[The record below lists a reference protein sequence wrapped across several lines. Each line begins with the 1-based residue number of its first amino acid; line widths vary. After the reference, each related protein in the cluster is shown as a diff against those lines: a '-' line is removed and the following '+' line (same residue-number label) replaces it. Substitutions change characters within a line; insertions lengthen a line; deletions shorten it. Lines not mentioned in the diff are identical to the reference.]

1 MNKKLFLKL
10 GLLLLSLSLVACGKK
25 NNSVGKDDS
34 SKSSI
39 NQSVRSTESSE
50 KESVKTPPPSAE
62 NPVESKQKDQNTQQ
76 NTQQN
81 ATKNEL
87 LIVAGNNTVPG
98 VYEYYLKDVNL
109 TPKIEPSI
117 ITESSSCYKVK
128 TENNIYID
136 FILNVHN
143 LNDKTRM
150 AEDTITAKIK
160 TNSNDYKCFSIA
172 ESANG
177 HNLEKD
183 NSIKPLETREI
194 HYVAEVP
201 KTEATGEITLTLTIN
216 GKDFSNKFHLE
227 GMMP

>member
-10 GLLLLSLSLVACGKK
+10 GLLLLSLSLVSCGQK
-25 NNSVGKDDS
+25 NNSVGKDAS

-39 NQSVRSTESSE
+39 NQSVSSTESSE

-76 NTQQN
+76 N
-81 ATKNEL
+81 ATNNEL

-98 VYEYYLKDVNL
+98 VYEYYLKNVNL
-109 TPKIEPSI
+109 IPKIEPSI
-117 ITESSSCYKVK
+117 ITESSSYYKVK

-143 LNDKTRM
+143 LNDKTKM
-150 AEDTITAKIK
+150 TKDTITAKIK

-172 ESANG
+172 ESSNG
-177 HNLEKD
+177 HTLEKD

-194 HYVAEVP
+194 HYIAEVP

-227 GMMP
+227 DMMP

>member
-10 GLLLLSLSLVACGKK
+10 GLLLLSLSLVSCGQK

-39 NQSVRSTESSE
+39 NQSVSSTESSE
-50 KESVKTPPPSAE
+50 KESVKTPLPSAE

-76 NTQQN
+76 N

-87 LIVAGNNTVPG
+87 FLVTSYNTVPG
-98 VYEYYLKDVNL
+98 VCEYDLADVNC

-117 ITESSSCYKVK
+117 ITESSFCYKVK

-136 FILNVHN
+136 FIIKVHN
-143 LNDKTRM
+143 LNDKTKM

-183 NSIKPLETREI
+183 TSIKPLETREI